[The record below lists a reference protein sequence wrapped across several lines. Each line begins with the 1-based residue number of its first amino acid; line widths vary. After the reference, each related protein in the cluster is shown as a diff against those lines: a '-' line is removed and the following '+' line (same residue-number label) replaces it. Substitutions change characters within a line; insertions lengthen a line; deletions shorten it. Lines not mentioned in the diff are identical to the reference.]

1 MTRTE
6 LIAALEAAEGPSRE
20 LDAEIELWRQQALG
34 LAAGW
39 KANYSLDKGRTRGWL
54 WDGKNLSSQ
63 TEAPHYTESIDAAL
77 SFTPEGEQYCLG
89 CLSDT
94 RVPVRGIPRYHAWV
108 GCTETVY
115 GATPAIALCIANLRA
130 LEAQEEA

>member
-20 LDAEIELWRQQALG
+20 LDGRIYCKLKG
-34 LAAGW
+34 LTFFGI
-39 KANYSLDKGRTRGWL
+39 NPFLTRGRNMVDPCITDL
-54 WDGKNLSSQ
+54 TKV
-63 TEAPHYTESIDAAL
+63 PHYTESIDAAL

-108 GCTETVY
+108 GCTETAY
-115 GATPAIALCIANLRA
+115 GATPAIALCIANFRA
-130 LEAQEEA
+130 LEAQDHDTAK